1 MAFTG
6 FPDEAFTFFERLGAD
21 NSRTFWLANKATYD
35 TMVRAPMEAL
45 LDELVDFGSFNVFRP
60 YRDVRF
66 AKDKTP
72 YKEHIGAYG
81 ESDGGA
87 GYYVHLSATGMF
99 AGSGYYDMAADQ
111 LERFRHAVDSKA
123 SGEKL
128 VVLCAEAEKRGLKL
142 GAMSEL
148 KTAPRGYPKDHPRIA
163 ILRRKGLISSKE
175 WPLAKWMHTK
185 EVVTRVRDAWKA
197 AADLNKWLNKHVG
210 PSTLPPADSLET

>member
-1 MAFTG
+1 MAFSG
-6 FPDEAFTFFERLGAD
+6 FPDEAFTFFERLAAD
-21 NSRTFWLANKATYD
+21 NSRTFWQANKLTYEQ
-35 TMVRAPMEAL
+35 MVRGPMLGL
-45 LDELVDFGSFNVFRP
+45 LDELEKFGPFNVFRP

-72 YKEHIGAYG
+72 YKENIGAYG

-87 GYYVHLSATGMF
+87 GYYVHLSSSGML

-111 LERFRHAVDSKA
+111 LERFRRAVDTKA

-128 VVLCAEAEKRGLKL
+128 AALCFEAERLGLTL

-148 KTAPRGYPKDHPRIA
+148 KTAPRGYAKDHPRIA
-163 ILRRKGLISSKE
+163 ILRRKGLIASKD

-185 EVVTRVRDAWKA
+185 EVVTRVRDAWLA
-197 AADLNKWLNKHVG
+197 GADLNKWLNKHVG
-210 PSTLPPADSLET
+210 PTTLPPADSLDT

>member
-1 MAFTG
+1 M
-6 FPDEAFTFFERLGAD
+6 FFERLAGD
-21 NSRTFWLANKATYD
+21 NSRAFWQANKPTYER
-35 TMVRAPMEAL
+35 MVRGPMLAL
-45 LDELVDFGSFNVFRP
+45 LDELAEFGPFSLFRP

-72 YKEHIGAYG
+72 YKENIGAYG

-87 GYYVHLSATGMF
+87 GHYVQLSASGMF
-99 AGSGYYDMAADQ
+99 AGSGYYDMASDQ
-111 LERFRHAVDSKA
+111 LQRFRHAADARA
-123 SGEKL
+123 SGEQL
-128 VVLCAEAEKRGLKL
+128 VALCSEAEARGLKL

-163 ILRRKGLISSKE
+163 ILRRKGLVTSKD

-185 EVVTRVRDAWKA
+185 EVVTRVRDAWLA
-197 AADLNKWLNKHVG
+197 AADVNDWLNNHVG